1 MKILIAA
8 DGSPFS
14 KRVLAY
20 VTAHDEWLGTAH
32 EYTVLTVV
40 PSVPPRAARTISKE
54 ALNSY
59 YADEGE
65 KVLKPIRAFLGKQGI
80 EANYLSKVGSTHEV
94 IAKTAQAG
102 RFDLLIMGSHGHGNV
117 LNLVM
122 GSVANKVMAHCK
134 TPVLLVR

>member
-8 DGSPFS
+8 DGSHFT

-20 VTAHDEWLGTAH
+20 ITAHEEWLGPAH

-40 PSVPPRAARTISKE
+40 PSVPARAARAIDKE
-54 ALNSY
+54 TLNSY
-59 YADEGE
+59 YADEGD
-65 KVLKPIRAFLGKQGI
+65 KVLKPIRTFLKKQGI
-80 EANYLSKVGSTHEV
+80 EANCLSKVGSAHEV
-94 IAKTAQAG
+94 IAKTAQSG
-102 RFDLLIMGSHGHGNV
+102 DFDLLIMGSHGHGNV
-117 LNLVM
+117 LNLVV

>member
-8 DGSPFS
+8 DGSPFT

-20 VTAHDEWLGTAH
+20 ITAHDEWLGTAH

-40 PSVPPRAARTISKE
+40 PSVPPRAARSISKE
-54 ALNSY
+54 TLNSY
-59 YADEGE
+59 YGDEGE
-65 KVLKPIRAFLGKQGI
+65 KVLKPIRTFLRKQGI
-80 EANYLSKVGSTHEV
+80 EANYLSKVGSAHEV

-102 RFDLLIMGSHGHGNV
+102 RFNLLIMGSHGHGNI
-117 LNLVM
+117 LNLVV